1 MITKVTE
8 EIRNYL
14 RTSAPQLT
22 KEQKTRMYKIL
33 NSNNPNFIAYG
44 NKHSEIEKYVKEIHN
59 KYDLSYTEGFEI
71 AQKLIKSDIHDEKMG
86 GIFLLNRFKKNFTH
100 ETVRIMNELIPDNF
114 DSWAI
119 TDTTMIRV
127 IGPFLGKKGN
137 EGLSTEIIAK
147 WSNSDN
153 LWVRR
158 ASIVILLKLIMLKK
172 EFDMDYISGFVEKM
186 LNSHEDYIQKGI
198 GWLLKTCSKYDPTS
212 IFNYLLKNK
221 ERLPR
226 LVLRYGSEKL
236 LTDKRTQ
243 ILKK

>member
-1 MITKVTE
+1 
-8 EIRNYL
+8 
-14 RTSAPQLT
+14 
-22 KEQKTRMYKIL
+22 
-33 NSNNPNFIAYG
+33 
-44 NKHSEIEKYVKEIHN
+44 
-59 KYDLSYTEGFEI
+59 
-71 AQKLIKSDIHDEKMG
+71 
-86 GIFLLNRFKKNFTH
+86 
-100 ETVRIMNELIPDNF
+100 MNELIPDNF

-172 EFDMDYISGFVEKM
+172 EFDIDYISGFVEKM